1 MTGLATLTLL
11 HVLISLIGIAAGLI
25 AVAGWLKSDLA
36 RLPTTIFLIT
46 TVLTS
51 VTGFF
56 FPFVKLM
63 PSHILGIISLVML
76 AFAAFAFYRKHLSG
90 VWRSI
95 FAVTALLS
103 LYLNVLV
110 LVVQSFQ
117 KVPILKALAPTQT
130 EPSFLVAQGLA
141 LIVFVILTIVTAVRF
156 RPVGFAAG

>member
-1 MTGLATLTLL
+1 MTGLVTLTQL

-25 AVAGWLKSDLA
+25 AVAGWLKSDYA
-36 RLPTTIFLIT
+36 KRPTAIFLIT

-56 FPFVKLM
+56 FPFAKLM

-76 AFAAFAFYRKHLSG
+76 ALAVFAFYRKRLSG
-90 VWRSI
+90 AWRSI

-110 LVVQSFQ
+110 LLVQSFQ
-117 KVPILKALAPTQT
+117 KIPALKALAPTQT
-130 EPSFLVAQGLA
+130 EPAFLVAQGLA
-141 LIVFVILTIVTAVRF
+141 LIVFSVLTILTVVRF
-156 RPVGFAAG
+156 RPVRFAAG

>member
-25 AVAGWLKSDLA
+25 AVAGWLRSDPA
-36 RLPTTIFLIT
+36 RLPTAIFLIT

-56 FPFVKLM
+56 FPFVRLL

-76 AFAAFAFYRKHLSG
+76 AFAVFAFYRKNLSG

-117 KVPILKALAPTQT
+117 KIPVLKALAPTQI
-130 EPSFLVAQGLA
+130 EPPFLAAQGLA
-141 LIVFVILTIVTAVRF
+141 LIVFAVLTILTTVRF
-156 RPVGFAAG
+156 RPVGLAAA